1 MKALFSFLS
10 CWNKIF
16 TLITSNW
23 IAKVCVTKELSNVF
37 NLTKES
43 NQHGPSLSLSTSQ
56 SFNLFKLLSSFGKL
70 YINLR
75 QRSIDTIVAKVRFI
89 IAVLASQPQRH
100 ATQHRQTFAKIGIIT
115 DVDRL
120 PDRFQLSFTP
130 TERLWGCIFLHFVA
144 KGRRYI
150 QFNVK
155 IFNGLRRDPGC

>member
-43 NQHGPSLSLSTSQ
+43 NQHGPSRCLSTSQ

-75 QRSIDTIVAKVRFI
+75 QRSIDTIVAKVRSI

-100 ATQHRQTFAKIGIIT
+100 ATQHRQTFTKIGIIT

-120 PDRFQLSFTP
+120 HDRFQLSFMQKTFM
-130 TERLWGCIFLHFVA
+130 RLHLSTFCS
-144 KGRRYI
+144 KGSKIYSI
-150 QFNVK
+150 Q
-155 IFNGLRRDPGC
+155 C